1 MIPTTRIHCVCIIG
15 IINHCIDCTNMSFQG
30 GISRLINVLLKAKS
44 MGKKAYLDFTICF
57 GCCFSLLGG
66 LRRLVHCLVLYWNR
80 CWPHLDSAIGWCTCQ
95 LYWMHQH
102 TPSIYYKVYI
112 HILLLD
118 PLQSIRLNPCVPC
131 IQINILVYHWNTK
144 MHISMFPSRWIKW
157 ITFQARILWSR
168 EPEYAITWSDA
179 S

>member
-30 GISRLINVLLKAKS
+30 GISRLINVLVKAKTWARKRTLILRS
-44 MGKKAYLDFTICF
+44 A
-57 GCCFSLLGG
+57 LGVVF
-66 LRRLVHCLVLYWNR
+66 RCLVD
-80 CWPHLDSAIGWCTCQ
+80 CEDSCIVSSCAGIDVDHTLTVPSDDALANYTECISI
-95 LYWMHQH
+95 LHQH
-102 TPSIYYKVYI
+102 YKVYI